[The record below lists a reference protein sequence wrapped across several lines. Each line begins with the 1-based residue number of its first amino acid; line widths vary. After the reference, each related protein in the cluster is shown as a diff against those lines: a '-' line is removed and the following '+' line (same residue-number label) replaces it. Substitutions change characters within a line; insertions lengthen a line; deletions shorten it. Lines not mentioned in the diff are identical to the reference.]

1 MNLTSIT
8 LLFVLLTIS
17 LLIVVILI
25 VLEHKKSNEAKGMKI
40 KESSDE
46 PDRLE
51 EIKND
56 KQSIYECSKNG
67 DLECVVHW
75 LNIKHDI
82 NKKDDSGFSP
92 LHLSC
97 LHGKAKIVQQ
107 LIERGANVDLLSE
120 KDLLSPMACLAQG
133 RANLNFNEGT
143 FYKIVSILKK
153 AGGSI
158 NRTKDEA
165 TPPVKAA
172 IVHGDLGLLDFF
184 MSVHVHIFVEDVD
197 KRSMLHHCAL
207 NPNSNSTAILE
218 RLIERGLDING
229 QDSDGNTPL
238 HLALNPLNK
247 EIAEYLIRAGAN
259 EEIKNWNG
267 ISSRKLV
274 QQNIVNFLAQP

>member
-1 MNLTSIT
+1 MSLISIT

-17 LLIVVILI
+17 FLIVVVLI
-25 VLEHKKSNEAKGMKI
+25 VLENKKSNEAKLKI
-40 KESSDE
+40 KGSSDE
-46 PDRLE
+46 SGHLE
-51 EIKND
+51 EVGID
-56 KQSIYECSKNG
+56 HQSIYECSKSG
-67 DLECVVHW
+67 DLECVIHW

-97 LHGKAKIVQQ
+97 LHGKDKIVQQ
-107 LIERGANVDLLSE
+107 LIERGANVNLLSE

-172 IVHGDLGLLDFF
+172 IVHGDLDLLEFF
-184 MSVHVHIFVEDVD
+184 MSVHVHIFVEDTD
-197 KRSMLHHCAL
+197 KRSMLHHCSL
-207 NPNSNSTAILE
+207 NPNSNSITVLR
-218 RLIERGLDING
+218 RLIDRGLDING

-238 HLALNPLNK
+238 HLALNPFNR
-247 EIAEYLIRAGAN
+247 EIAEYLIRAGADV
-259 EEIKNWNG
+259 EIKNWKG
-267 ISSRKLV
+267 ISSRKIV
-274 QQNIVNFLAQP
+274 QQNIVNFLSQP